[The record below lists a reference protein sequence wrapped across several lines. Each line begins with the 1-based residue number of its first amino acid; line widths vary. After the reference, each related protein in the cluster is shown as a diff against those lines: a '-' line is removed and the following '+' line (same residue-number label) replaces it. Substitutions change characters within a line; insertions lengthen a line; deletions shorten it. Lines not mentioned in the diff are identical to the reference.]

1 MDRSQ
6 ADQTHLRNDL
16 SVLSGL
22 GYPGGTHRTHRKTEI
37 QRTKTTIAGEG
48 TVSPL
53 TSQGSGTSSFF
64 KCIPTTYSPFLFPAP
79 PLRNYSLYLY
89 LLITPQTPCRTVL
102 GRGCVME
109 NLHTPPAG
117 SRFLTATLRL
127 FWGLRF

>member
-22 GYPGGTHRTHRKTEI
+22 GYPGGTHRTYRKTEI

-53 TSQGSGTSSFF
+53 TSQGSSTSSFF

-79 PLRNYSLYLY
+79 SLRNYSLYLY
-89 LLITPQTPCRTVL
+89 IFCQDYAKWYNGFGFSLCGNRKMPLPR
-102 GRGCVME
+102 M
-109 NLHTPPAG
+109 
-117 SRFLTATLRL
+117 SS
-127 FWGLRF
+127 